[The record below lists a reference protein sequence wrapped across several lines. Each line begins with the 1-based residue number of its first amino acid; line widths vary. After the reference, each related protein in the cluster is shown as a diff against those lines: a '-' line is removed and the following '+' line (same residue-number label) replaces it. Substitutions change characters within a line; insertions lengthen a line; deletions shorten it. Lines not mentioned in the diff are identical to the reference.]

1 MKFFSR
7 SGLDQLLFE
16 NFFRGKRGGVFV
28 DAGAADGETSNNSLF
43 FERFMD
49 WRGLCVEPRP
59 EVFAKLAAL
68 RKCQCEQ
75 ASPEKL
81 PSLLEK
87 HSLRQIDYCSIDAP
101 GAELAALSEVDLTR
115 VNISLISI
123 RTQDTGGTIT
133 KSLTER
139 GYELFAKLE
148 NELLFKRADYKRLA
162 RTSVICAVWH
172 GDANRHRL
180 LEGHAE
186 NLAKQTVPI
195 EPIYIFDGCDEPPAS
210 IPGRKVVVHEKMSIY
225 QAWNVG
231 LAMVSTPFVMNLNLD
246 DRLSIDAVEHMENA
260 LIREGAALVGGDWK
274 ICYSQQETDN
284 VSRCFPAD
292 QLPFATQWPPP
303 AGTSTRLG
311 SGTGDRGTLGPATLW
326 RMDAHIGAPRYP
338 WRFPDGTIVK
348 VIGDMCWWTILTQL
362 LKKKAVRLADVIG
375 HYHSHPGEQAEFRG
389 PANETALMN
398 ALGLSIL

>member
-1 MKFFSR
+1 VKFFSR

-28 DAGAADGETSNNSLF
+28 DAGATADETANNSLF

-49 WRGLCVEPRP
+49 WRGVRLEPS
-59 EVFAKLAAL
+59 
-68 RKCQCEQ
+68 
-75 ASPEKL
+75 ASVAPVLEKQ
-81 PSLLEK
+81 SLL
-87 HSLRQIDYCSIDAP
+87 QVDYFSIHAP
-101 GAELAALSEVDLTR
+101 GRECDLLSEIDFAR
-115 VNISLISI
+115 FNISLISL
-123 RTQDTGGTIT
+123 RTRDADGRITRFLTG
-133 KSLTER
+133 R
-139 GYELFAKLE
+139 GYELFATLE
-148 NELLFKRADYKRLA
+148 NELVFKRADYTRLV

-172 GDANRHRL
+172 GDPHRHRL

-186 NLAKQTVPI
+186 NLSRQTVPI
-195 EPIYIFDGCDEPPAS
+195 EPIYIFDGRDEPPAALA
-210 IPGRKVVVHEKMSIY
+210 GRKVVVHENMSIY

-246 DRLSIDAVEHMENA
+246 DRLATDAVEQLENA

-274 ICYSQQETDN
+274 ICYSQQETDA
-284 VSRCFPAD
+284 VSRCFPAN

-303 AGTSTRLG
+303 AGTRTRLG
-311 SGTGDRGTLGPATLW
+311 SGTGERGTLGPATLW
-326 RMDAHIGAPRYP
+326 RMDAHVGAPRYP

-348 VIGDMCWWTILTQL
+348 VIGDMCWWTLVTQL

-389 PANETALMN
+389 PSNETALMN

>member
-28 DAGAADGETSNNSLF
+28 DAGATDGETSNNSLF

-49 WRGLCVEPRP
+49 WRGLCIEPRP
-59 EVFAKLAAL
+59 DAFAKLVAS
-68 RKCQCEQ
+68 RQSPCEQ
-75 ASPEKL
+75 APAGQLS
-81 PSLLEK
+81 SLLEK

-101 GAELAALSEVDLTR
+101 GIELAALADVDLSG
-115 VNISLISI
+115 IKLISI
-123 RTQDTGGTIT
+123 KTRDADGSIT
-133 KSLTER
+133 KSLAHR
-139 GYELFAKLE
+139 GHELFATLD
-148 NELLFKRADYKRLA
+148 NELLFKRNDYKRLA

-172 GDANRHRL
+172 GDPNRHQL
-180 LEGHAE
+180 IEGHAE
-186 NLAKQTVPI
+186 NLSKQTVPV
-195 EPIYIFDGCDEPPAS
+195 EPIYIFDGSDVPPAS
-210 IPGRKVVVHEKMSIY
+210 IPGRNVVVHENMSIY

-231 LAMVSTPFVMNLNLD
+231 LAMVGTPFVMNLNLD
-246 DRLSIDAVEHMENA
+246 DRLSIDAVEHMEDT

-274 ICYSQQETDN
+274 ICYSQQETDA
-284 VSRCFPAD
+284 VARCFPAAE
-292 QLPFATQWPPP
+292 LPFATEWPPP
-303 AGTSTRLG
+303 AGTRTRLG
-311 SGTGDRGTLGPATLW
+311 SGTGERGTLGPATLW

-338 WRFPDGTIVK
+338 WRFPDGTVVK
-348 VIGDMCWWTILTQL
+348 VIGDMCWWTIITQL

-389 PANETALMN
+389 PSNETALMN

>member
-1 MKFFSR
+1 MKFYSR

-28 DAGAADGETSNNSLF
+28 DAGATDGETANNSLF

-49 WRGLCVEPRP
+49 WRGLCIEPRS
-59 EVFAKLAAL
+59 EHFAKLAAV

-75 ASPEKL
+75 APAQQL
-81 PSLLEK
+81 AALLEK
-87 HSLRQIDYCSIDAP
+87 HSLQKVDYCSIDAA
-101 GAELAALSEVDLTR
+101 GADFKALSELDFERVD
-115 VNISLISI
+115 ISLISI
-123 RTQDTGGTIT
+123 RTRDADGQIA
-133 KSLTER
+133 KLLAAR
-139 GYELFAKLE
+139 GYELFASLE
-148 NELLFKRADYKRLA
+148 QDLLFKRSDCKRLP

-180 LEGHAE
+180 LEGHVE

-195 EPIYIFDGCDEPPAS
+195 EPVYIFDGRDEPPAGL
-210 IPGRKVVVHEKMSIY
+210 PGRKVVVHENMSIY

-231 LAMVSTPFVMNLNLD
+231 LAMVGTPFVMNLNLD
-246 DRLSIDAVEHMENA
+246 DRLAPDAVEHLENA

-274 ICYSQQETDN
+274 ICYSQAETDA
-284 VSRCFPAD
+284 VAPCYPAAE
-292 QLPFATQWPPP
+292 LPFAAQWPPP
-303 AGTSTRLG
+303 PGTRTRLG
-311 SGTGDRGTLGPATLW
+311 SGTGERGTLGPATLW
-326 RMDAHIGAPRYP
+326 RMDAHVGAPRYP

-348 VIGDMCWWTILTQL
+348 VIGDMCWWTLVTQL

-389 PANETALMN
+389 PSNETALMN
-398 ALGLSIL
+398 ALGLSLL

>member
-28 DAGAADGETSNNSLF
+28 DAGATGDETSNNSLF

-49 WRGLCVEPRP
+49 WRGVRLEPSGS
-59 EVFAKLAAL
+59 VAAVL
-68 RKCQCEQ
+68 QE
-75 ASPEKL
+75 
-81 PSLLEK
+81 
-87 HSLRQIDYCSIDAP
+87 HSLPQVDYCSIDAP
-101 GAELAALSEVDLTR
+101 GRESDLLSEIDFTR
-115 VNISLISI
+115 FNISLISLRARDADGRI
-123 RTQDTGGTIT
+123 TRLLTGH
-133 KSLTER
+133 
-139 GYELFAKLE
+139 GYELYSTLE
-148 NELLFKRADYKRLA
+148 NELLFKRADYRRLA

-172 GDANRHRL
+172 GDVNRHRL

-186 NLAKQTVPI
+186 NLSRQTVPI
-195 EPIYIFDGCDEPPAS
+195 EPIYIFDGRDEPPAS
-210 IPGRKVVVHEKMSIY
+210 LPGRKVVVHENMSIY

-231 LAMVSTPFVMNLNLD
+231 LAMVATPFVMNLNLD
-246 DRLSIDAVEHMENA
+246 DRLATDAVEQLENA
-260 LIREGAALVGGDWK
+260 SIREGAALVGGDWK
-274 ICYSQQETDN
+274 ICYSQQETDA

-303 AGTSTRLG
+303 PGTRTRLG
-311 SGTGDRGTLGPATLW
+311 SGTGERGTLGPATLW
-326 RMDAHIGAPRYP
+326 RMDAHVGAPRYP

-348 VIGDMCWWTILTQL
+348 VIGDMCWWTLVTQL

-389 PANETALMN
+389 PSNETALMN
-398 ALGLSIL
+398 ALGVSIL